1 MDAIESIRPILNFHE
16 QPAAE
21 NLSPAKAKLYLE
33 RHSLKYCVLVFD
45 WEAIQDSYENLP
57 ARKDE
62 YEDLL
67 KTAVKRVGK
76 ISLL

>member
-1 MDAIESIRPILNFHE
+1 MDAIESIRPILNLHE
-16 QPAAE
+16 RPPAE

-33 RHSLKYCVLVFD
+33 RHSLKYCVLVVD
-45 WEAIQDSYENLP
+45 WEEIQDAYENLP

-62 YEDLL
+62 YEDPL

-76 ISLL
+76 ISSL

>member
-1 MDAIESIRPILNFHE
+1 MDAIEFIRPILNFHE
-16 QPAAE
+16 QPPAE
-21 NLSPAKAKLYLE
+21 NLSPAEAKLYLE
-33 RHSLKYCVLVFD
+33 RHSLKYCVLVVD
-45 WEAIQDSYENLP
+45 ENLP

-76 ISLL
+76 ISSL